1 MKNQQHIS
9 FDILFTI
16 SSKFFYGLQLN
27 PPLPTTS
34 LDSPAALTTS
44 IMASTDLATLLE
56 MGFDKARAELA
67 MQKKG
72 DLTAAIGWLEEV
84 EEKSL
89 DEITAAEAEAEIDP
103 NTVPAELEPGE
114 EAKSLVCGECG
125 RKLRSHAQAEFHAT
139 KTGHVDF
146 SESTEEIAPLT
157 EEEKK
162 AKLEELRRKLA
173 EKRSGTSEQDRLDKK
188 KNEEIR
194 RKSTKETQDI
204 KEDLKKKE
212 QLKDAAAKRKEKQ
225 DEIAAK
231 ERIKAKIAADKEER
245 RLRTEKEKAEREGR
259 APPVAP
265 KAAALPTTSGAVA
278 SKPASA
284 YTETRLRLQ
293 LPTGNIQKAFSVDTT
308 LFEVATA
315 VTQDSGLEV
324 GSFVQNFPKKV
335 FDAVDFGASLKELGL
350 VPSASLIVK

>member
-1 MKNQQHIS
+1 
-9 FDILFTI
+9 
-16 SSKFFYGLQLN
+16 
-27 PPLPTTS
+27 
-34 LDSPAALTTS
+34 
-44 IMASTDLATLLE
+44 MASTDLNTLLE
-56 MGFDKARAELA
+56 MGFDQPRAELA

-72 DLTAAIGWLEEV
+72 DLTAAVGWLEEV
-84 EEKSL
+84 EGKSL
-89 DEITAAEAEAEIDP
+89 DEIKAADARAETDP
-103 NTVPAELEPGE
+103 NTVPADLKPGE
-114 EAKSLVCGECG
+114 EAKSLVCGDCG

-173 EKRSGTSEQDRLDKK
+173 EKRSGTSEQDQLDKK

-259 APPVAP
+259 APPAAP
-265 KAAALPTTSGAVA
+265 KAAAPFPTTSGPVA

-284 YTETRLRLQ
+284 YTETRLRLH
-293 LPTGNIQKAFSVDTT
+293 LPTGNIQKAFPVDTT
-308 LFEVATA
+308 LFEVASA